1 MRLKDYSSD
10 ERPREKMIDKG
21 ASALSNAELL
31 AILLRTGT
39 GSMNVLDVAR
49 ELLKM
54 ADGKLN
60 NITSMSCEGLCRIK
74 GIGPDKAV
82 TVSAAFELGRRA
94 SMESVIDNK
103 TSVSNPRTVFRIMLP
118 IMKGIDHEECWCL
131 FLNRANYIIAKE
143 CMSRGG
149 LDSTVF
155 DIKSIL
161 RKAMERKAC
170 GIIIV
175 HNHPSGNPLP
185 GENDIRETRNL
196 KKALDTCGIALI
208 DHVII
213 AEDSFYSF
221 ADECISK

>member
-1 MRLKDYSSD
+1 MRLKEFSSD
-10 ERPREKMIDKG
+10 ERPREKMLEKG
-21 ASALSNAELL
+21 APALSNAELL
-31 AILLRTGT
+31 AILIRTGT

-54 ADGKLN
+54 AGGKLN
-60 NITSMSCEGLCRIK
+60 NITSMSCDCLCRIK
-74 GIGPDKAV
+74 GIGPDKAA
-82 TVSAAFELGRRA
+82 TVAAAFELGRRVA
-94 SMESVIDNK
+94 MEPIIENK
-103 TSVSNPRTVFRIMLP
+103 TSISNPKTVFRIMLP
-118 IMKGIDHEECWCL
+118 VMKGIDHEECWCL

-143 CMSRGG
+143 CMSKGG
-149 LDSTVF
+149 LDSTIF
-155 DIKSIL
+155 DIKCII

-175 HNHPSGNPLP
+175 HNHPSGNPVP

-208 DHVII
+208 DHIII

-221 ADECISK
+221 ADECVSK

>member
-1 MRLKDYSSD
+1 
-10 ERPREKMIDKG
+10 
-21 ASALSNAELL
+21 
-31 AILLRTGT
+31 
-39 GSMNVLDVAR
+39 
-49 ELLKM
+49 
-54 ADGKLN
+54 
-60 NITSMSCEGLCRIK
+60 
-74 GIGPDKAV
+74 
-82 TVSAAFELGRRA
+82 
-94 SMESVIDNK
+94 
-103 TSVSNPRTVFRIMLP
+103 MLP

>member
-94 SMESVIDNK
+94 
-103 TSVSNPRTVFRIMLP
+103 
-118 IMKGIDHEECWCL
+118 
-131 FLNRANYIIAKE
+131 
-143 CMSRGG
+143 
-149 LDSTVF
+149 
-155 DIKSIL
+155 
-161 RKAMERKAC
+161 AM
-170 GIIIV
+170 
-175 HNHPSGNPLP
+175 
-185 GENDIRETRNL
+185 
-196 KKALDTCGIALI
+196 
-208 DHVII
+208 
-213 AEDSFYSF
+213 
-221 ADECISK
+221 